1 MSIIQANELKFKT
14 FDYLKVNET
23 TVEIPAIFTQD
34 FNLPSDKFVKID
46 EFKDD
51 EYGVSKEAL
60 EINEEFGINIGVED
74 VNEDNFETVD
84 SILKLVEDKLE
95 Y

>member
-1 MSIIQANELKFKT
+1 MKEKIIEILMDLVPDFEYTSDAKLLEDGILDS
-14 FDYLKVNET
+14 FDIVNL
-23 TVEIPAIFTQD
+23 V
-34 FNLPSDKFVKID
+34 
-46 EFKDD
+46 
-51 EYGVSKEAL
+51 L